1 MSTAQKLLR
10 RAQYLPL
17 LLAGLYGVVLLLAT
31 VPWVQRELTYLHWI
45 SYPFSVKYDTPH
57 AYGLAPFK
65 TRNFGIPTADNETL
79 GAWHVLPNSYYLKQ
93 TPFPP
98 QSDLSAEE
106 FDKAFGDRPTVIYF
120 HGNAA
125 TRASPHRV
133 RTYAALSSV
142 LNLNVVAIDYR
153 GFADSTGK
161 PSEEGLKTDA
171 RAAYDWVAGRIKAA
185 GNKVPQNQI
194 IIMGHSLG
202 TGVASALTGLLADDR
217 IVPKA
222 LVLITP
228 FSSIPD
234 LLSSF
239 YLFGVIPLLS
249 PLGRFPRIQNFFKS
263 LISVRFDSVEA
274 LSRTAA
280 PTLLV
285 HTKADKV
292 VPYSHSE
299 ALWQSLLAPNGTEYA
314 IPKPFVLDYTGWGK
328 LYISNPRYRQIIWW
342 EGEFGGH
349 DEIGWAEGTMDL
361 IADIAK
367 LNVPLNPDGLSYISL

>member
-1 MSTAQKLLR
+1 MSSAQKLLR
-10 RAQYLPL
+10 RAQFIPL
-17 LLAGLYGVVLLLAT
+17 LIAGLYGIVLLLAT

-45 SYPFSVKYDTPH
+45 RFPFFPKYDTPH

-65 TRNFGIPTADNETL
+65 TRNLVIPTPDGEEL
-79 GAWHVLPNSYYLKQ
+79 GAWHVLPNSYYMKQ
-93 TPFPP
+93 APFPP
-98 QSDLSAEE
+98 QSDLTAAD
-106 FDKAFGDRPTVIYF
+106 FDKALGARPTVIYF

-142 LNLNVVAIDYR
+142 LDLNVVAIDYR
-153 GFADSTGK
+153 GFADSTGE
-161 PSEEGLKTDA
+161 PSEEGLKVDA
-171 RAAYDWVAGRIKAA
+171 RAAYDWVAERVKAA
-185 GNKVPQNQI
+185 GKNSPERQI
-194 IIMGHSLG
+194 IVMGHSLG
-202 TGVASALTGLLADDR
+202 TGVASALTGLLADDE

-234 LLSSF
+234 LLSSL
-239 YLFGVIPLLS
+239 YLFGVVPLLS
-249 PLGRFPRIQNFFKS
+249 PLAYFPRIQNFFKS

-274 LSRTAA
+274 LSRTVA

-292 VPYSHSE
+292 VPHSHSE
-299 ALWQSLLAPNGTEYA
+299 ALFQSLLAPNGTEYA
-314 IPKPFVLDYTGWGK
+314 IPKPFVLEYAGWGT
-328 LYISNPRYRQIIWW
+328 LHISNPQRRQVIWW

-349 DEIGWAEGTMDL
+349 DEVGWAEGTLDL

-367 LNVPLNPDGLSYISL
+367 LNMPSDGPSYISL